1 MSNAKKPLKNKRAKK
16 YDEKLA
22 VSGSFLDVVKA
33 AAKNANKKKDIL
45 SPKIESIKQNK

>member
-1 MSNAKKPLKNKRAKK
+1 MAKAKKPIKSKRAKK

-33 AAKNANKKKDIL
+33 AAKNADNKSVKKK
-45 SPKIESIKQNK
+45 S